1 MSVVVP
7 QREPFQL
14 HPTRVSGFVF
24 CNRTNLQC
32 LGGGKITGL
41 SVCPRKKE
49 RITIEGQGGNLD
61 TETDPQEVED
71 LGRIL
76 EIIQI
81 DP

>member
-1 MSVVVP
+1 M
-7 QREPFQL
+7 
-14 HPTRVSGFVF
+14 
-24 CNRTNLQC
+24 
-32 LGGGKITGL
+32 
-41 SVCPRKKE
+41 CPRKKE